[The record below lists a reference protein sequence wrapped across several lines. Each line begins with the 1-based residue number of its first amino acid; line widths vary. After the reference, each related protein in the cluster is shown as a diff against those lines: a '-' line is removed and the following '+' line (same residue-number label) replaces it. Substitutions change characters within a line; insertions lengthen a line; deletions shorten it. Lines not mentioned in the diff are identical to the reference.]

1 MRTLFVFAALAF
13 LPLSSSAQ
21 DGEHVRETLFSWSVR
36 RHDVPGAPPMTTDR
50 PDFTESS
57 ATVGRGVMQLEF
69 GYTFARFGSAE
80 SHSWGEPLLR
90 HGVFAPWLELRV
102 AFAPVSQRADV
113 TVTGTEDLYLGAKL
127 ALTMQHGALPEVALV
142 LQATVPTGSAAFTA
156 DRALAGANLLY
167 GWDVSPRWSV
177 AGSTQYN
184 RASLDASHS
193 YGEWAQSVT
202 VARAL
207 SGWIG
212 SYAEWFGI
220 FGSGCDAQYA
230 NAGVTYAATD
240 DLQFDVR
247 VGKGLTDDAEDL
259 FVGTGVSIR
268 FQ

>member
-1 MRTLFVFAALAF
+1 MRTLVVFAVCV
-13 LPLSSSAQ
+13 LPHASSFAQ
-21 DGEHVRETLFSWSVR
+21 DGDSVRKTLFSWSETR
-36 RHDVPGAPPMTTDR
+36 QGARGAPPMATDR

-57 ATVGRGVMQLEF
+57 ATVGRGVTQLEF

-90 HGVFAPWLELRV
+90 HGIFAEWLELRV

-113 TVTGTEDLYLGAKL
+113 TTTGTEDIYIGAKL
-127 ALTMQHGALPEVALV
+127 ALTPQHGALPEIALIV
-142 LQATVPTGSAAFTA
+142 QGTVPTGSTAFTA
-156 DRALAGANLLY
+156 DRVLGGANLLY
-167 GWDVSPRWSV
+167 GWDVSPAWSV

-207 SGWIG
+207 SGRIG

-220 FGSGCDAQYA
+220 FGGGTDAQYA
-230 NAGVTYAATD
+230 NGGVTFAATD

-268 FQ
+268 FR